1 MVAPHPGTHSFPD
14 CGCPGDGPFP
24 KLNPSFALLTT
35 LNETVDLVNDI
46 VLDKY
51 VDGVVLILDAA
62 HELSNDSD
70 GNDDAIAKQ
79 HATLEYMRGCVQS
92 GVPSSTLKS
101 KKGCVVILV
110 RVTSGEEATFQCV
123 KTILFFDYVGYISD
137 LDSSRRVWFSSI
149 E

>member
-1 MVAPHPGTHSFPD
+1 
-14 CGCPGDGPFP
+14 
-24 KLNPSFALLTT
+24 
-35 LNETVDLVNDI
+35 
-46 VLDKY
+46 
-51 VDGVVLILDAA
+51 VDGEVLILDAA

-110 RVTSGEEATFQCV
+110 RNLLSSEGLVNGTKLLILSDPPGETDPYLNVLHVQTV
-123 KTILFFDYVGYISD
+123 PTLG
-137 LDSSRRVWFSSI
+137 
-149 E
+149 